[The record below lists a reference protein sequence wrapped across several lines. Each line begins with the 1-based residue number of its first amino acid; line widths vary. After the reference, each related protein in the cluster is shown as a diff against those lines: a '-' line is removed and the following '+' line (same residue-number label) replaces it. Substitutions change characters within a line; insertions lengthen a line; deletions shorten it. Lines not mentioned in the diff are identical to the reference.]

1 MFAYV
6 YVVRSPDLAT
16 TKVGYSRN
24 FKSRLDGLA
33 SSSSAP
39 FRWQPWKVYQLENA
53 VDARRLEGLVRS
65 DKSLS
70 KYLVPGKREF
80 FECRPTIVTAA
91 LEDLALTHKIGILKN
106 FPYCGEA
113 VDCIS
118 KLYPSMP
125 SEVLASF
132 SDREAAAY
140 WIGTQDVLRVLS
152 YLEGLEVDAEAFQ
165 ALARD
170 LDINKAHG
178 GIETWQSIIG
188 HFRNCSVS
196 RSKQLA
202 ERALGLISRDIADA
216 RSQWQND
223 D

>member
-6 YVVRSPDLAT
+6 YVVRSPDLST
-16 TKVGYSRN
+16 TKIGYSSN
-24 FKSRLDGLA
+24 FKSRLAGLA

-39 FRWQPWKVYQLENA
+39 FQWQPWKVYQLENA

-70 KYLVPGKREF
+70 EYLVPGKREF
-80 FECRPTIVTAA
+80 FQCRPTIVTAV
-91 LEDLALTHKIGILKN
+91 LETLALIHEIGILKN

-113 VDCIS
+113 VDCIA

-140 WIGTQDVLRVLS
+140 WIGAQDVLRVLS
-152 YLEGLEVDAEAFQ
+152 YLEGLEIDAEDFK
-165 ALARD
+165 ALAKS
-170 LDINKAHG
+170 LNINRNHS
-178 GIETWQSIIG
+178 GIEAWQSIVG
-188 HFRNCSVS
+188 HFGNCSVPRS
-196 RSKQLA
+196 RQIA
-202 ERALGLISRDIADA
+202 ESAVHVIAQRMADA
-216 RSQWQND
+216 RDEWQSD